1 MKHLLQI
8 RFLEFVKVIIMVSIF
23 TRRVIAYVMDFFVVS
38 AFMWI
43 ISYLL
48 FLVVGSNLYYTVYQ
62 CFIYLVPIL
71 ILVYFILC
79 EKSVGATVGKSIMYL
94 QVRSRNGSYISWPQA
109 IIRNLTKIYW
119 IPILFD
125 WAIGKALGTDRI
137 LNHIT
142 KTVVVD
148 EL

>member
-1 MKHLLQI
+1 
-8 RFLEFVKVIIMVSIF
+8 MVSLF

-48 FLVVGSNLYYTVYQ
+48 SLVIGSDYYYTVYQ

-71 ILVYFILC
+71 IMVYFVLC

-109 IIRNLTKIYW
+109 IIRNLTKVYW

-125 WAIGKALGTDRI
+125 WAIGKILNTDRI

-142 KTVVVD
+142 RTVVVD

>member
-1 MKHLLQI
+1 
-8 RFLEFVKVIIMVSIF
+8 MVSLF

-48 FLVVGSNLYYTVYQ
+48 SLVIGSNYYYTVYQ
-62 CFIYLVPIL
+62 CFLYLVPIL
-71 ILVYFILC
+71 IMVYFVLC

-109 IIRNLTKIYW
+109 IIRNLTKVYW

-125 WAIGKALGTDRI
+125 WAIGKILNTDRI

-142 KTVVVD
+142 RTVVVD

>member
-1 MKHLLQI
+1 
-8 RFLEFVKVIIMVSIF
+8 MVSVF

-48 FLVVGSNLYYTVYQ
+48 SLIVSPGGFYSVYQ
-62 CFIYLVPIL
+62 TMLIIVPIL

-79 EKSVGATVGKSIMYL
+79 EKIYGATVGKALMYL
-94 QVRSRNGSYISWPQA
+94 QVKSKNGYDINWAQA
-109 IIRNLTKIYW
+109 IVRNLTKIYW
-119 IPILFD
+119 FPILFD
-125 WAIGKALGTDRI
+125 WFIGKILKKDRI
-137 LNHIT
+137 INEIT